1 MSNKIRFASE
11 QFVEDKI
18 KDINISGSNSEIYCN
33 LTISSDGTIAVN
45 NNGQLSF
52 ITGTLIQSGC
62 IINDGTTNTSRINR
76 SSYEFSYKIYSENYN
91 TLKEQLRVSEKIK
104 VIFSN
109 EEKLLYGITNS
120 YSEIGYAEGYSDNRE
135 CDFSGLYFNF
145 GSILIRLYKETGS
158 DEPV

>member
-18 KDINISGSNSEIYCN
+18 KDINISGSKSEIYCN

-76 SSYEFSYKIYSENYN
+76 SSYEFSYKIDSENYN

-120 YSEIGYAEGYSDNRE
+120 YSEIGYAEGYGDNRE